1 MVTREEVKNRWTS
14 LEKLESEQ
22 ESMKYRNLYDWER
35 ERERVVKQAQN
46 KIAFVRGERRK
57 EEGGGREEIADISS

>member
-22 ESMKYRNLYDWER
+22 ESMKYRNLCDW

-46 KIAFVRGERRK
+46 KIAFVRGEKRK